1 MRVENTGLE
10 MGPWNQ
16 SSTAS
21 RDRWL
26 GGWGR
31 EGEGMPPPGGQ
42 TEKGDMSKGS
52 RCLERSVSV
61 LTYSGLWGGSGE
73 RSVLRSIRLEL
84 GWPDSDQVGGSWP
97 GRSL

>member
-1 MRVENTGLE
+1 MRA
-10 MGPWNQ
+10 Q
-16 SSTAS
+16 YCRSSTNENAGYTS
-21 RDRWL
+21 
-26 GGWGR
+26 
-31 EGEGMPPPGGQ
+31 PGGQ

-84 GWPDSDQVGGSWP
+84 GGPVGSEREKEEGGSWP